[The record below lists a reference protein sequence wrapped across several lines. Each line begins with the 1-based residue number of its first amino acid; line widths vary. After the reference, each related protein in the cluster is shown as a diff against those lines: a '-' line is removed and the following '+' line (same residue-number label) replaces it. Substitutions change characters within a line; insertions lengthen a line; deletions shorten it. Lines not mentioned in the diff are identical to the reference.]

1 MYARGVGIGL
11 RRDHYDALECAAP
24 AEASPL
30 ASVDF
35 VEVIPENY
43 AGKGGRAAR
52 VFAEVRERMPVL
64 AHGVSLSLG
73 GPDPLDEEWLSTLKT
88 FLDTHQ
94 IPFFTE
100 HLSFTAARGVHLH
113 ELLPLPFTFEA
124 ARHVAARVRHAMER
138 LERPVLLENP
148 SALCRMPGDLDE
160 GTFTRAVIEESG
172 AGLLLDVNNVYVS
185 AANTGED
192 PRALLAS
199 LPLERTGQIHV
210 AGHRD
215 LGGVLLD
222 DHRGPTPAPVL
233 ALLAEAVTRAPQVP
247 VLLEWDTAIPP
258 LEVVLEEAARV
269 RATVN
274 AARDRRPVAAALPA
288 AA

>member
-11 RRDHYDALECAAP
+11 RRDHYEALERKAP
-24 AEASPL
+24 LEASPL
-30 ASVDF
+30 ECVDF
-35 VEVIPENY
+35 VEIIPENY

-52 VFAEVRERMPVL
+52 VFAEVRERIPVL

-73 GPDPLDEEWLSTLKT
+73 GPDPLDEEWLCTLKP
-88 FLDTHQ
+88 FLDTFR

-100 HLSFTAARGVHLH
+100 HLSFSAARGVQLH

-124 ARHVAARVRHAMER
+124 AQHVAARVRHAMDR
-138 LERPVLLENP
+138 LERPILLENP
-148 SALCRMPGDLDE
+148 SALCRMPGELDE
-160 GTFTRAVIEESG
+160 GTFTRAVLEESG

-185 AANTGED
+185 ATNTGED

-215 LGGVLLD
+215 LGGILLD
-222 DHRGPTPAPVL
+222 DHRGPTPPPVL
-233 ALLAEAVTRAPQVP
+233 ALLTEAVACTPEVP

-258 LEVVLEEAARV
+258 LETVLEEAARV

-274 AARDRRPVAAALPA
+274 AARALRLDAALPA